1 MYNCALIPKAGL
13 SQYISISSNL
23 SYSKNNGIVK
33 PITTWNANASYRF
46 LKSKQAEMK
55 FTATDILKQF
65 RNVSYFANPDGI
77 TSSVSNG
84 LQQYFM
90 FTLSYFP
97 RKFGKGNGRA
107 ERNNARPVNGQPGI
121 NRGQRGNQGNRSRRN

>member
-1 MYNCALIPKAGL
+1 
-13 SQYISISSNL
+13 
-23 SYSKNNGIVK
+23 
-33 PITTWNANASYRF
+33 
-46 LKSKQAEMK
+46 MK

-65 RNVSYFANPDGI
+65 RNVSYFANPDGV

-97 RKFGKGNGRA
+97 RKFGGGNGRA
-107 ERNNARPVNGQPGI
+107 ERNNNNVRPANGQPNI
-121 NRGQRGNQGNRSRRN
+121 NRGQGGNGGNRNRGN